1 MSNPLRGHAD
11 DVIHPWVQEGWGK
24 SGMQFLAG
32 DIGGTN
38 GHVALMRAADD
49 GSGVIETLAYRVSPC
64 AGFSSLAG
72 LLRAFIDAEVR
83 TPVSHCVLACAGQV
97 MEGEVV
103 NDNLAW
109 PVHLDVLRATLGLD
123 EVALLNDFEALAYAI
138 DGPLA
143 ASGRHLCGP
152 PGRGQGPSLV
162 VGPGTGLGAAV
173 YMPGAS
179 HAPVLT
185 TEAGQMDFAP
195 HSLRER
201 EVLAWIAPDGGYV
214 PVEAIVS
221 GPGLLTA
228 YEALC
233 AIDGKTATLATP
245 KDVTAAALAG
255 IDRQAV
261 EAVELFCAALGSFTG
276 SLAMTYIPTGGV
288 FLAGGFLS
296 SLFDVLKSSA
306 FEERFLHGRSVRALL
321 AQVPVWV
328 TEHGSHGVQ
337 GAARWY
343 MRHREAAGAT
353 SRADVAA

>member
-1 MSNPLRGHAD
+1 MN
-11 DVIHPWVQEGWGK
+11 
-24 SGMQFLAG
+24 FLAG

-38 GHVALMRAADD
+38 GHVALMRAATD
-49 GSGVIETLAYRVSPC
+49 GRPGGIETLAYRVFTC
-64 AGFSSLAG
+64 ADFPSLTAM
-72 LLRAFIDAEVR
+72 LQTFIVAEVR
-83 TPVSHCVLACAGQV
+83 EPVSHCVLACAGQA
-97 MEGEVV
+97 MGDEVV

-109 PVHLDVLRATLGLD
+109 PVRSDILRATLGLA

-138 DGPLA
+138 EGPLA

-152 PGRGQGPSLV
+152 SVRGLGPSLV

-173 YMPGAS
+173 YVPGS
-179 HAPVLT
+179 PHAAVFA

-201 EVLAWIAPDGGYV
+201 AVLAWLAPEGGYV
-214 PVEAIVS
+214 PVERIVS
-221 GPGLLTA
+221 GPGLLTL

-233 AIDGKTATLATP
+233 SIDGELPTLATP
-245 KDVTAAALAG
+245 RAVTTAAAA
-255 IDRQAV
+255 QADPYAM
-261 EAVELFCAALGSFTG
+261 EAVDVFCAALGSFTG
-276 SLAMTYIPTGGV
+276 NLAMTTMPTGGI

-296 SLFDVLKSSA
+296 SMFDLLARSA

-321 AQVPVWV
+321 AEVPVWV

-343 MRHREAAGAT
+343 MHHRALSGVAPTTGA
-353 SRADVAA
+353 SP